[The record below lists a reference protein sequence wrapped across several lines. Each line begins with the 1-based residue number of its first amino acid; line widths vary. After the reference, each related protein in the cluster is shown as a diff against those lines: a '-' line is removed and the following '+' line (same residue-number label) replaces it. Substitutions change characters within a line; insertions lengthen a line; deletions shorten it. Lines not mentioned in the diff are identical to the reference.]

1 MSKMDYFSRSDVT
14 LIGAAV
20 IIIVFAI
27 VITAAVQASNSNDSS
42 FSQIQTV
49 GPVWHSDTWICT
61 STAEFLV
68 HAVLISYDD
77 GAGLTIN
84 ISGLGTQPDFRF
96 QQAEMKSFSLGG
108 PADSSITITRSL
120 GTITGFLTLQTS
132 SDAVA
137 SCQQL

>member
-1 MSKMDYFSRSDVT
+1 MSITSSLSRSDVT
-14 LIGAAV
+14 LIGGAV

-27 VITAAVQASNSNDSS
+27 VITAAVQASNESS
-42 FSQIQTV
+42 FSQILTV
-49 GPVWHSDTWICT
+49 GPVWRGDTWLCT

-68 HAVLISYDD
+68 HGALVSYND

-84 ISGLGTQPDFRF
+84 VSGQGTQPDIRLS
-96 QQAEMKSFSLGG
+96 QNEMKTFSLGG
-108 PADSSITITRSL
+108 PADSSIRITRSL
-120 GTITGFLTLQTS
+120 GTISGFLTLQTT